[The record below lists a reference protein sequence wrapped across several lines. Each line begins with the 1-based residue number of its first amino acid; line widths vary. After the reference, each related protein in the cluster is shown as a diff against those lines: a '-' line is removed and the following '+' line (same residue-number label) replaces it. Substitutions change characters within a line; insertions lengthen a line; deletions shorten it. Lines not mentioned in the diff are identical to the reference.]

1 MGFGDFMMGTP
12 GQMTQ
17 QPLRSNMQMGWMNQ
31 MGNQAMSGLGSN
43 QFDFAPIEAK
53 ARQGF
58 QQQTLPSI
66 AERFS
71 NMGSGGGQR
80 SSAFAGSLGQAASGL
95 DTNLAAMRSDY
106 GMQQQNQLMQMLQM
120 ALQPQFENIYQ
131 QGQPG
136 ALHGLF
142 GGMGQ
147 GMGMGAGMG
156 MGLGIEKL
164 LPMLSRMRF

>member
-1 MGFGDFMMGTP
+1 MGFSDFMFGQS

-17 QPLRSNMQMGWMNQ
+17 NPLRSQQQMGWMNQ
-31 MGNQAMSGLGSN
+31 LGSQAASGLGGH

-58 QQQTLPSI
+58 QQQTVPSI

-80 SSAFAGSLGQAASGL
+80 SSAFAGALGQAGAGL

-131 QGQPG
+131 PG
-136 ALHGLF
+136 HGGIMGSLM
-142 GGMGQ
+142 GGASQGMGQ
-147 GMGMGAGMG
+147 GIAS
-156 MGLGIEKL
+156 L
-164 LPMLSRMRF
+164 LPLLFGLRS